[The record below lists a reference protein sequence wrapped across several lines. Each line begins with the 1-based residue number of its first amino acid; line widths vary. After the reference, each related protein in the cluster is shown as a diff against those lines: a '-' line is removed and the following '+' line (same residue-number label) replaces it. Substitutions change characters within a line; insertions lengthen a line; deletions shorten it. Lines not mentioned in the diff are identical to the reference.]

1 MKSVLTTSLIL
12 MSLIFSS
19 GAQAAA
25 TTDSFNIDETNE
37 ILTLNFSPSN
47 GANLKEFME
56 GRVLVNKTVATL
68 IEKGFSPIHLNLSIL
83 ISPVKMPGGMVVVED
98 QIVHLAVGVDPDLL
112 ERAILKFF
120 DFKGLTV
127 DGVSFTIANSANSD
141 EFLLGR
147 DIVMSVI
154 EKIKETGFSMK
165 NDHLEV
171 AISPITM
178 MGGDIIERNGKLI
191 VSVGVNHDDLERAL
205 LKYFEW
211 LNN

>member
-191 VSVGVNHDDLERAL
+191 VSVGVNHDDLERVL